1 MSDLFTAMRRRRHPE
16 NETAEMPL
24 IGHLEELRHTLIRM
38 ALCALAGMLLCF
50 GFAPSLMQLIR
61 RPVDMVLAQRTAS
74 FLPDGVSPEEWRS
87 AGFLLGGKTALP
99 PGTQAELELAVG
111 PRVAELT
118 QARSLLVALQALP
131 GAARDEAISRSGC
144 SDTVQSLTR
153 ALAASGAG
161 EQAAVLGV
169 ERTRLMGAF
178 QPGEAF
184 MLSVQLAFFGGV
196 VLVSPLLL
204 YFLLQFIMPGLLQHE
219 RRLLRRCLVWGVG
232 LFLLGCSFAY
242 FAVLPRVLGFF
253 YDYSAQLGI
262 SNDWR
267 ISYYLSFSVKLILVF
282 GLIFELP
289 VVLWPLM
296 KLGILTRS
304 RMRRLR
310 SYMLVG
316 SFGTALLLAPAPD
329 PGTMLLMALPLYLL
343 YELCILLAPRE
354 RVADQSSS
362 AEE

>member
-1 MSDLFTAMRRRRHPE
+1 MQRGRRSK
-16 NETAEMPL
+16 NETVEMSF
-24 IGHLEELRHTLIRM
+24 IEHLEELRRTLIRM
-38 ALCALAGMLLCF
+38 ALCALAGMLFCF
-50 GFAPSLMQLIR
+50 GFAPALMQLIR
-61 RPVDMVLAQRTAS
+61 RPVDTVLAQHAAS

-87 AGFLLGGKTALP
+87 AGFFLGGKAALP
-99 PGTQAELELAVG
+99 PGTQAELEQAAG
-111 PRVAELT
+111 PRVVELA
-118 QARSLLVALQALP
+118 QARALLIALQAMP
-131 GAARDEAISRSGC
+131 EATREDAISHSGC
-144 SDTVQSLTR
+144 SGAVQSLTR
-153 ALAASGAG
+153 ALAAAGAG
-161 EQAAVLGV
+161 EQAAIIGV

-354 RVADQSSS
+354 RVADQPTSVG
-362 AEE
+362 E

>member
-1 MSDLFTAMRRRRHPE
+1 
-16 NETAEMPL
+16 
-24 IGHLEELRHTLIRM
+24 
-38 ALCALAGMLLCF
+38 
-50 GFAPSLMQLIR
+50 
-61 RPVDMVLAQRTAS
+61 
-74 FLPDGVSPEEWRS
+74 
-87 AGFLLGGKTALP
+87 
-99 PGTQAELELAVG
+99 
-111 PRVAELT
+111 
-118 QARSLLVALQALP
+118 
-131 GAARDEAISRSGC
+131 
-144 SDTVQSLTR
+144 
-153 ALAASGAG
+153 
-161 EQAAVLGV
+161 
-169 ERTRLMGAF
+169 
-178 QPGEAF
+178 

-196 VLVSPLLL
+196 ILVSPLLL

-310 SYMLVG
+310 PYMLVG
-316 SFGTALLLAPAPD
+316 SFGAALLLAPAPD

-343 YELCILLAPRE
+343 YELCILLAPQD
-354 RVADQSSS
+354 RVSDHSDS
-362 AEE
+362 AKE